1 MHFKL
6 KPPSISLTALTGL
19 PLIEKD
25 DDLGEL
31 ILSGLADNNII
42 IETNDVV
49 AVAQKI
55 VSKAEGRLVSLSD
68 VDPSQDALDIA
79 HQTNKDP
86 RLVELILQESN
97 EVIRIGD
104 GVIIVEHRLGH
115 VLANAGVD
123 RSNIESKNKDEV
135 ALLLPLNPDESAI
148 RIKDQ
153 IKEKTGVDVGIIIT
167 DSIGRAWRLGTIGHA
182 IGSAGV
188 KTLMDLRFKA
198 KDLFERELQ
207 VTCIAWADQLAAAAS
222 LVMGETNEATP
233 VVLIQGLDVDS
244 TEDSIQDLIR
254 PKKEDLFR

>member
-97 EVIRIGD
+97 EVIRISD

-123 RSNIESKNKDEV
+123 RSNIESKTRMKQPYCCHSIPMN
-135 ALLLPLNPDESAI
+135 LL
-148 RIKDQ
+148 
-153 IKEKTGVDVGIIIT
+153 
-167 DSIGRAWRLGTIGHA
+167 
-182 IGSAGV
+182 
-188 KTLMDLRFKA
+188 
-198 KDLFERELQ
+198 
-207 VTCIAWADQLAAAAS
+207 
-222 LVMGETNEATP
+222 
-233 VVLIQGLDVDS
+233 
-244 TEDSIQDLIR
+244 
-254 PKKEDLFR
+254 

>member
-6 KPPSISLTALTGL
+6 KPPSVSLTALTGL
-19 PLIEKD
+19 PLIDKD

-31 ILSGLADNNII
+31 ILAGLAANNIAV
-42 IETNDVV
+42 ETNDVV

-79 HQTNKDP
+79 NQANKDP

-97 EVIRIGD
+97 EIIRVSD

-135 ALLLPLNPDESAI
+135 ALLLPLNPDESAMKI
-148 RIKDQ
+148 RNQ
-153 IKEKTGVDVGIIIT
+153 IKEKIGIDVGIIIT

-233 VVLIQGLDVDS
+233 VVLIQGLDTPS
-244 TEDSIQDLIR
+244 SEDSIQDLIR